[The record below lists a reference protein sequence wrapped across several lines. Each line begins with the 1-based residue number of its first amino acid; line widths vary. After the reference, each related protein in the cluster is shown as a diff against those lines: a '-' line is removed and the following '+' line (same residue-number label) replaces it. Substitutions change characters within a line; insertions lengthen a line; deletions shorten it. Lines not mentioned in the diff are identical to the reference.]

1 MKYTRFFVYGTLRR
15 DRDIVMFHLLAR
27 YADFVSYG
35 TYQGNLYKIDH
46 YPGAVPSGNPSDI
59 VQGVVYRLRV
69 PDLVLPYLDVYEEY
83 GPGFPEPTE
92 YIRKIQHVQLRSGET
107 IQAFVYIYNRPTDN
121 FELVPSVDFLKIRD
135 D

>member
-1 MKYTRFFVYGTLRR
+1 MKYTRFFVYGTQRR

-46 YPGAVPSGNPSDI
+46 YPGVVPSGNPSDI
-59 VQGVVYRLRV
+59 VQGDVYRLRV
-69 PDLVLPYLDVYEEY
+69 PDLVLPHLDVYEEC
-83 GPGFPEPTE
+83 GPGFPAPTE

-107 IQAFVYIYNRPTDN
+107 IQAFVYICNQPTDN
-121 FELVPSVDFLKIRD
+121 FELVPSGDFLKIRD
-135 D
+135 E